1 MCGTLKN
8 VVALAAGFVDG
19 LGYGPNSKAAI
30 LRQGLSEMMNF
41 SQALYPTIRD
51 DTFMESCGMADLVR
65 IMKYPQPCVLSQTPV
80 LQLSSDFLCSR
91 ARPFCASA
99 SPEPSPQLPFDPDLP
114 GCHLLWR
121 P

>member
-1 MCGTLKN
+1 MSCQLYLQLPRLSYFTHLFTPCHALDTQMCGTLKN

-65 IMKYPQPCVLSQTPV
+65 VM
-80 LQLSSDFLCSR
+80 
-91 ARPFCASA
+91 
-99 SPEPSPQLPFDPDLP
+99 
-114 GCHLLWR
+114 
-121 P
+121 